1 LESQPPAKTRRE
13 PFAQL
18 LAELNK
24 DRFPTAVVRHDAT
37 IAFGPE
43 MQVQRFVLG
52 NGFRVLILEDHAA
65 PVVCLQVWFG
75 VGSRHEKVGK
85 TGISHLFEHLMFGET
100 DQRAHGAFDKLLEE
114 AGAETNAATF
124 LDWTYYHANLPKDAL
139 ALAVRL
145 EAERMT
151 GLVLRDPQVTSEKE
165 VVSNE
170 RRQYV
175 DDDVDGAV
183 SELLYK
189 EAFKEHAYRWPTIGW
204 MEDIQGFT
212 TEDCTAFYKTYYA
225 PNNAAMVV
233 VGDVQTREVLS
244 LVQEH
249 YGKVEPSVIPIEDVR
264 PEPPQTEERRQR
276 VSKPTPTQKVA
287 IGYKSP
293 ALGDF
298 DYAPLTLLNE
308 LLFGGRSSRVHRALV
323 QEQEIATEVRGS
335 VGAFHDPSL
344 YDVYLVARG
353 EHTTE
358 ELLAGLDAIFDE
370 VRREAP
376 GEAELDKAK
385 ARIELSMLQGLETV
399 AGKAGQIGFYETVL
413 GSPDAL
419 FEKLDEYRRVT
430 RGDLLR
436 VARRYLVPSGR
447 TVIEVIPQEGGEEG
461 DEGDEGDED
470 AGADDESQEEAS

>member
-1 LESQPPAKTRRE
+1 MNQAPESHTPSIPRRE
-13 PFAQL
+13 PFAEL

-24 DRFPTAVVRHDAT
+24 DRFPTAVVRHDAS
-37 IAFGPE
+37 IPFGPE

-52 NGFRVLILEDHAA
+52 NGLKVLILEDHVA
-65 PVVCLQVWFG
+65 PVACLQVWFG

-100 DQRAHGAFDKLLEE
+100 DKREHGAFDKMLEE

-139 ALAVRL
+139 ALAIRL

-183 SELLYK
+183 SEILYK

-212 TEDCTAFYKTYYA
+212 TEDCTTFYKTYYA
-225 PNNAAMVV
+225 PNNAVMVV
-233 VGDVQTREVLS
+233 VGDVSTREVLS

-287 IGYKSP
+287 IGYKCP

-298 DYAPLTLLNE
+298 DNAPLVLLNE

-323 QEQEIATEVRGS
+323 QEQEVATEIRGS

-344 YDVYLVARG
+344 YDIYLVARG

-358 ELLAGLDAIFDE
+358 ELIAALDKVLDDA
-370 VRREAP
+370 RREAP
-376 GEAELDKAK
+376 SEAELDKAK
-385 ARIELSMLQGLETV
+385 ARVELSVLQGLETV

-413 GSPDAL
+413 GSPAEL
-419 FEKLDEYRRVT
+419 FEKLHEYRRAK
-430 RGDLLR
+430 RDDLLR
-436 VARRYLVPSGR
+436 VARRYLVPTGR
-447 TVIEVIPQEGGEEG
+447 TVIEVIPQEDG
-461 DEGDEGDED
+461 DEEEEADV
-470 AGADDESQEEAS
+470 GAERGEQEEAS

>member
-1 LESQPPAKTRRE
+1 LQSEAPARVRRE
-13 PFAQL
+13 PFAEL

-24 DRFPTAVVRHDAT
+24 DRVPTAIVRHDAT

-52 NGFRVLILEDHAA
+52 NGLKVLILEDHAA
-65 PVVCLQVWFG
+65 PVACLQVWFG

-100 DQRAHGAFDKLLEE
+100 DRREHGAFDKLLEE

-124 LDWTYYHANLPKDAL
+124 LDWTYYHANLPKEAM

-233 VGDVQTREVLS
+233 VGDVSTREVLS

-249 YGKVEPSVIPIEDVR
+249 YGKLEPSVIPIEDVK

-276 VSKPTPTQKVA
+276 VAKPTPTQKVA
-287 IGYKSP
+287 IGYKCP
-293 ALGDF
+293 ALGDY
-298 DYAPLTLLNE
+298 DYAPLVLLNE

-323 QEQEIATEVRGS
+323 QEQEVATEVRGS

-344 YDVYLVARG
+344 YDIYLVARG
-353 EHTTE
+353 EHTTDD
-358 ELLAGLDAIFDE
+358 LIAALDKVLDE
-370 VRREAP
+370 VRLEAP

-385 ARIELSMLQGLETV
+385 ARVELSMLQGLETV
-399 AGKAGQIGFYETVL
+399 AGKAGQIGFFETVL

-419 FEKLDEYRRVT
+419 FEKLSEYRRVK
-430 RGDLLR
+430 RDDLLR
-436 VARRYLVPSGR
+436 VARRYLVASGR
-447 TVIEVIPQEGGEEG
+447 TVIEVIPQEGGADEEEDG
-461 DEGDEGDED
+461 DESSDT
-470 AGADDESQEEAS
+470 ESQEEAS

>member
-1 LESQPPAKTRRE
+1 MNQALESPTPEKSRRE
-13 PFAQL
+13 TFTEL

-24 DRFPTAVVRHDAT
+24 DRFPTAKVRHDAA

-43 MQVQRFVLG
+43 MAVQRFVLG
-52 NGFRVLILEDHAA
+52 NGLKVLILEDHAA
-65 PVVCLQVWFG
+65 PVVCLQIWFG

-100 DQRAHGAFDKLLEE
+100 DKREHGAFDRMLEE

-139 ALAVRL
+139 GLAVRL

-151 GLVLRDPQVTSEKE
+151 GLVLRDPQVNSEKE
-165 VVSNE
+165 VVANE

-233 VGDVQTREVLS
+233 VGDVSTREVLS
-244 LVQEH
+244 LVQDC
-249 YGKVEPSVIPIEDVR
+249 YGGVEPSVIPIEDVR
-264 PEPPQTEERRQR
+264 PEPPQTEERRTR

-298 DYAPLTLLNE
+298 DNAPFVLLNE

-344 YDVYLVARG
+344 YDIYLVARG

-358 ELLAGLDAIFDE
+358 QLVSALDAILDE

-376 GEAELDKAK
+376 SEAELDKAK
-385 ARIELSMLQGLETV
+385 ARVELSVLQGLETV

-413 GSPDAL
+413 GSPAEL
-419 FEKLDEYRRVT
+419 FDKLDEYRRVT

-436 VARRYLVPSGR
+436 VARRYLVPSQR
-447 TVIEVIPQEGGEEG
+447 TLIEVIPQEGGDVEDDG
-461 DEGDEGDED
+461 AED
-470 AGADDESQEEAS
+470 AAEEEEAS